1 MSKNNSQ
8 AIETTIKNRIYG
20 HDRGWCLTPK
30 HFRGLGTEGAVRIA
44 LYRLTKAGMIRR
56 LTQGLYEYPRV
67 HEKLGFLPPSVDKV
81 AQAISERD
89 NIKIQPSGAYAAN
102 LLGLS
107 EQVPSRVVFI
117 TDGPSKK
124 LKIGK
129 TEIAFKK
136 TTAKN
141 MVNAGTLL
149 GLILQAL
156 KHIGKDHLTKPQIQR
171 LKKHLF
177 TIDEKNLNWGIRHA
191 SAWTRK
197 VIAETILGKIN
208 G

>member
-1 MSKNNSQ
+1 M
-8 AIETTIKNRIYG
+8 
-20 HDRGWCLTPK
+20 TPK
-30 HFRGLGTEGAVRIA
+30 HFGGLGTEGAVRLA
-44 LYRLTKAGMIRR
+44 LYRLNKAGMIRR
-56 LTQGLYEYPRV
+56 LAQGLYEYPRV

-107 EQVPSRVVFI
+107 EQVPSRVVFL
-117 TDGPSKK
+117 TDGASKK
-124 LKIGK
+124 IKVGK

-156 KHIGKDHLTKPQIQR
+156 KYIGKDHLAKSEAEK
-171 LKKHLF
+171 LKKHLL
-177 TIDEKNLNWGIRHA
+177 TIDEKHLNRGIRYA
-191 SAWTRK
+191 PAWIRE
-197 VIAETILGKIN
+197 VITKLRGDMN